1 MIEGLTN
8 VLTAKLKAQASEG
21 EPDDTIES
29 VALAGAAAIQRLIA
43 ERDSLRDLAAAQQRD
58 LVALSAIN
66 EGLRRRMTLVRHQYV
81 EFAKKI
87 LVQIEQFDEVI
98 RDATRDNH
106 VAAEAAGE
114 HANLVALAH
123 RLKPNTGHTRV

>member
-8 VLTAKLKAQASEG
+8 VLIQKSKAQASEG
-21 EPDDTIES
+21 ESDKTVES

-43 ERDSLRDLAAAQQRD
+43 ERDSLRDCANAQQRD

-66 EGLRRRMTLVRHQYV
+66 EGLRRRIALVRHQYV
-81 EFAKKI
+81 EFARKI
-87 LVQIEQFDEVI
+87 LAQLEQFDEVI
-98 RDATRDNH
+98 RDATKDNQI
-106 VAAEAAGE
+106 AADAPDE

-123 RLKPNTGHTRV
+123 RLKPNTGHTR